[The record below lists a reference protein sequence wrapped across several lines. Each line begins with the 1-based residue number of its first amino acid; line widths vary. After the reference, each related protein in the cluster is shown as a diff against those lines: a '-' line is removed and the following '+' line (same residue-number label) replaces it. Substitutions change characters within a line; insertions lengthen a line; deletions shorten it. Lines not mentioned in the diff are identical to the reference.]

1 MNATRIET
9 TIEVDGEL
17 HLTSLPVRKGDRI
30 EAILL
35 CLDENVSKNE
45 PDPRLEDSA
54 TNEREAARREFLEL
68 AKSSTFRSTGAYPT
82 REELHERS

>member
-30 EAILL
+30 EAVLRS
-35 CLDENVSKNE
+35 LDEDASESQFKPGLAEAAANQ
-45 PDPRLEDSA
+45 
-54 TNEREAARREFLEL
+54 REAARREFLEL
-68 AKSSTFRSTGAYPT
+68 ARSSTFRSTAVYPT
-82 REELHERS
+82 RDELHERS